1 MQAPTKMNDR
11 SPRLP
16 FHVFVT
22 LTEDDYVAANIV
34 LYSTGRT
41 AKRRMKSVAGAL
53 VVGALIGWYWWQT
66 HDELANPWPGVIL
79 FAVAGA
85 ALTFAIQTVFVPM
98 ILRRVMQR
106 AVASLKKRGPIPYLG
121 RQQVTFDETGVTGE
135 SGSSSIRLNWSTL
148 NARVDDADRIYL
160 LSGGTAFVVLPRRDL
175 SPVELTSIEDIVSRY
190 MPSAI
195 SVTN

>member
-1 MQAPTKMNDR
+1 
-11 SPRLP
+11 
-16 FHVFVT
+16 
-22 LTEDDYVAANIV
+22 
-34 LYSTGRT
+34 
-41 AKRRMKSVAGAL
+41 
-53 VVGALIGWYWWQT
+53 
-66 HDELANPWPGVIL
+66 
-79 FAVAGA
+79 
-85 ALTFAIQTVFVPM
+85 
-98 ILRRVMQR
+98 MQR

>member
-1 MQAPTKMNDR
+1 MNDR
-11 SPRLP
+11 STRLP
-16 FHVFVT
+16 FHVSVT

-41 AKRRMKSVAGAL
+41 AKRRIKPVVRALIVGAL
-53 VVGALIGWYWWQT
+53 VGWYWWQT
-66 HDELANPWPGVIL
+66 HDELANPWTGVVL
-79 FAVAGA
+79 YALVGA
-85 ALTFAIQTVFVPM
+85 ALTYAIQTVFVPM
-98 ILRRVMQR
+98 ILRHVMRR

-121 RQQVTFDETGVTGE
+121 RQQVTFDETGITGE

-148 NARVDDADRIYL
+148 TARVDDADRIYL

-175 SPVELTSIEDIVSRY
+175 SADALACIEDIVSRH
-190 MPSAI
+190 MPSAV